1 MYDEELD
8 PYALIEGILETEDV
22 NSIDETQWVNW

>member
-8 PYALIEGILETEDV
+8 PYELIDGILESEERT
-22 NSIDETQWVNW
+22 IDETQWVNW

>member
-8 PYALIEGILETEDV
+8 PYELIDGILESEELT
-22 NSIDETQWVNW
+22 IDETQWVNW